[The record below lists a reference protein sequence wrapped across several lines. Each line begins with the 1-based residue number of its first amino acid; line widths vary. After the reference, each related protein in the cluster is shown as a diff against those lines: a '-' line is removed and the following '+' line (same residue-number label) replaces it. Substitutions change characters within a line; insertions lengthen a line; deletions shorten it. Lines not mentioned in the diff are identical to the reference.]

1 VQLIP
6 RINFLGSYLTA
17 CHDVR
22 NVSDKT
28 RPGEVFFFAAGN
40 KTTNHLIDLLLSFF
54 SRKSQE
60 ASKCQSTSARVT
72 HRRLRFVQKI
82 KIGLSPS
89 ETTCKG
95 NAVQRERERKAAM

>member
-1 VQLIP
+1 MTSGTCQTKLDP
-6 RINFLGSYLTA
+6 E
-17 CHDVR
+17 
-22 NVSDKT
+22 K
-28 RPGEVFFFAAGN
+28 FFFAAGN

-60 ASKCQSTSARVT
+60 ASQAKCQSTSARVT

-95 NAVQRERERKAAM
+95 NAVQQERERKAAM